1 MNAIRNHPLIDI
13 LRRNKGNTRTLILM
27 EPLWGIPFNLI
38 APFATLYM
46 YTQGIDDVQIG
57 LIISISMVVQVFFS
71 FSGGIM
77 TDKYGR
83 KKTTIFSDL
92 FGWVIACLIWA
103 FSNNFWLFLLAAI
116 VNSFDRINWTAW
128 FCFLIED
135 SDPKDLV
142 GIYTWLH
149 ICGLVAIFFA
159 PLSGL
164 LINNYSLVPVVRALY
179 IIFAVNMAIKV
190 FITYKYCT
198 ETGRGKIRLEETKHT
213 PVLKMLE
220 EYKVLIPMVLKNR
233 EVMKAV
239 MISVILY
246 IAYTVSG
253 SFFGLYVTQKLGI
266 DQVYLALFPILNAAV
281 MLIFMIG
288 IQHKIDAVKLKI
300 PMWSGFIIFILS
312 TILLIFTP
320 VGVLSI
326 PLIVLHVFLGAI
338 GGALAVPRK
347 DALLQ
352 LLIEPEE
359 RARINSLIST
369 FTIAFA
375 SPFGYIAGWLSSI
388 DRRLPF
394 ILILLIFIIAII
406 IVGRIKEPEMAEKK
420 SMG

>member
-1 MNAIRNHPLIDI
+1 MNAIRNHPLIDL

-46 YTQGIDDVQIG
+46 YTQGIDDIQIG

-71 FSGGIM
+71 FSGGIL
-77 TDKYGR
+77 TDRYGR
-83 KKTTIFSDL
+83 KKTTIIADVV
-92 FGWVIACLIWA
+92 GWVIACLIWA
-103 FSNNFWLFLLAAI
+103 FSNNFWLFLIAAI

-142 GIYTWLH
+142 GVYTWLH

-164 LINNYSLVPVVRALY
+164 LINNYSLVPVIRTLY
-179 IIFAVNMAIKV
+179 IIFAFNMAIKV

-198 ETGRGKIRLEETKHT
+198 ETGRGKIRLEETKNT
-213 PVLKMLE
+213 PILKMLD
-220 EYKVLIPMVLKNR
+220 EYKALIPRILKNK
-233 EVMKAV
+233 EIMKAII
-239 MISVILY
+239 ISVILY
-246 IAYTVSG
+246 VAYTINS
-253 SFFGLYVTQKLGI
+253 SFFGLYVTQRLGI
-266 DQVYLALFPILNAAV
+266 TQAYLALFPILNAAV
-281 MLIFMIG
+281 MLIFMVG
-288 IQHKIDAVKLKI
+288 IQHRLDAVKFRI

-320 VGVLSI
+320 IGVLSI
-326 PLIVLHVFLGAI
+326 PLIVINVFCGAI
-338 GGALAVPRK
+338 AGALVVPRK

-359 RARINSLIST
+359 RARINALIST
-369 FTIAFA
+369 FMIAFA

-394 ILILLIFIIAII
+394 TLILFFFIIAII
-406 IVGRIKEPEMAEKK
+406 IVGKIKDPEMAGKK
-420 SMG
+420 SVG